1 MGAYCWKG
9 SEMSIIWISDRYTED
24 LKRALAAGVHEIA
37 PVRPCEA
44 VSEPISMHA
53 DIFLCKLGTELKSP
67 VFHGNADLLGAQYP
81 ADVLYNAVVTERFMI
96 CNIKT
101 VCKDIIDATKYIYP
115 DIKIINVKQG
125 YTKCNMVVLDDSHF
139 ITEDAGIA
147 KAIADLAEKEHL
159 EGLECLLVRPGY
171 VKLPG
176 YDRGFIGGASGR
188 IGNDIWF
195 NGDISQ
201 HPDFDRIKAFIDKC
215 GLGLRYLPGAELTDI
230 GSIIEEYDIIY

>member
-1 MGAYCWKG
+1 MVL
-9 SEMSIIWISDRYTED
+9 ISSCASNELKKALTENGC
-24 LKRALAAGVHEIA
+24 ALM
-37 PVRPCEA
+37 PVGPCEA